1 MVPTALPC
9 FHLSPTDTVADKHA
23 QPAHGGS
30 FIGGCPPSS
39 SATAS
44 CFGVFFF
51 FLLLFFLAVLGME
64 PKGLAR
70 TRQALHHGATSP
82 APRFGCLLSAF
93 SCSEEQPQLVTQG
106 HFPCS
111 HLCRAHLPSSTS
123 HPSVYS
129 DIHKAACFQLLGLC
143 LGRPSTENAVHST

>member
-9 FHLSPTDTVADKHA
+9 FHLSPIDTVADKHV

-30 FIGGCPPSS
+30 FIGGCARHLPQLLP
-39 SATAS
+39 AL
-44 CFGVFFF
+44 GFFF
-51 FLLLFFLAVLGME
+51 LLFFLAVLGME